1 MNVDDDSGTSAP
13 VSEPLTLIERV
24 NRVVNS
30 RGRKSP
36 KSPKSSRD
44 SDDEEEDVESIA
56 NSEEDDDEDDSIVA
70 PDEEDV
76 ELEDGEV
83 PEDTEE
89 TLKAHAEVLAAEAA
103 KFIKT
108 ELKSDTVNGR
118 TLRSRQ
124 TIKKPDDRHQK
135 IIQAA
140 FLLDEKKEIIK
151 ECNIW
156 KKKLAS
162 EAASKNVVFPRLD
175 TKMTL
180 EDLKAEH
187 DKIRIALGL
196 ESSSD
201 EEESDEEEED
211 DDSTATEDDED
222 DDESETDDSMDE
234 DE

>member
-1 MNVDDDSGTSAP
+1 
-13 VSEPLTLIERV
+13 V
-24 NRVVNS
+24 NRVVSS

-36 KSPKSSRD
+36 KSPKSSHD
-44 SDDEEEDVESIA
+44 TDDEEEDVESIDD
-56 NSEEDDDEDDSIVA
+56 SEDDDDEDDSIVA
-70 PDEEDV
+70 PDDEVEVEE
-76 ELEDGEV
+76 GEI
-83 PEDTEE
+83 PDDTEE
-89 TLKAHAEVLAAEAA
+89 TLKAHAEILAAEAA

-118 TLRSRQ
+118 TLRSR
-124 TIKKPDDRHQK
+124 TTLKKPNDSHQK

-175 TKMTL
+175 TKMSL
-180 EDLKAEH
+180 EELKSEH

-201 EEESDEEEED
+201 EEEEEEDEED
-211 DDSTATEDDED
+211 DDSTASDDDDDD